1 MSELASENSRKTVPR
16 TYVLVLLFFTVA
28 AGLAMGTYY
37 YFFTWRE
44 TPRFALWQ
52 MVRAIQANDTQTL
65 FQYID
70 IPSIADHLVTSSA
83 GDVDSWLLN
92 KGLGATQQEDDV
104 SRLARSLTKKFAR
117 FITPKVIA
125 ALEPQIKAGVEK
137 YLAELN
143 TLEKAGLSALPAKA
157 EIQQEDGVAS
167 VTLTDPGTGKKFHFR
182 MARPA
187 DGNKWRI
194 VEIDYQNVRSII
206 ERKFME

>member
-1 MSELASENSRKTVPR
+1 
-16 TYVLVLLFFTVA
+16 
-28 AGLAMGTYY
+28 
-37 YFFTWRE
+37 
-44 TPRFALWQ
+44 

-70 IPSIADHLVTSSA
+70 IQSIADHLVDKSA

-92 KGLGATQQEDDV
+92 KGFGATPEEDDV

-143 TLEKAGLSALPAKA
+143 TMEKAGLSAIPAKA
-157 EIQQEDGVAS
+157 EIQQEDGVAA
-167 VTLTDPGTGKKFHFR
+167 VTLTDPNSGKTFHFR
-182 MARPA
+182 MARPLRC
-187 DGNKWRI
+187 DKWRI
-194 VEIDYQNVRSII
+194 VEINYQDVRSII
-206 ERKFME
+206 ERKFRD